1 MVANSDKFQAI
12 ILSKNAIGVS
22 YKLRI
27 YDNEKTPTKSV
38 ILLGVVIDYQIKFNE
53 HISTLWS
60 KTAMQL
66 NSLYRL
72 QRYIGKTEKNST
84 KNFIYSNFNYCP
96 IVMHFCSCK
105 SSHKIEYWEYKYWEQ
120 FKLFIFTLL
129 CGASKGFLTAL
140 RPHKTFRG
148 TTKKCENKH
157 LT

>member
-27 YDNEKTPTKSV
+27 YDNEKNPTKSV

-53 HISTLWS
+53 HISTLCS

-72 QRYIGKTEKNST
+72 QRYI
-84 KNFIYSNFNYCP
+84 
-96 IVMHFCSCK
+96 
-105 SSHKIEYWEYKYWEQ
+105 
-120 FKLFIFTLL
+120 
-129 CGASKGFLTAL
+129 
-140 RPHKTFRG
+140 
-148 TTKKCENKH
+148 
-157 LT
+157 